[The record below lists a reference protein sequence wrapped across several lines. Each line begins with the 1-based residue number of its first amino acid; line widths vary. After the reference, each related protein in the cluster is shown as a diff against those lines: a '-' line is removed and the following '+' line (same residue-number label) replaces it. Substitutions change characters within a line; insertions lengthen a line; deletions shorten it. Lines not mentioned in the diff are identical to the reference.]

1 MVPVHIVLELVWE
14 LMQQQ
19 VTRVHTS
26 LLCTS
31 TSYASSSAGISQAK
45 QRAHSH
51 LRARCFLTRCLLR
64 HVPRH
69 NQVGVTLLL
78 DDFPRTLEQAREFE
92 RMIGSPVMVLRRAA
106 GQGPRPR
113 SSRGPVLSFGVEAQ
127 TDRREGG
134 GLSVP
139 AHARGIS
146 PGTRVHCRLH
156 TSIFPLRRRVRRC
169 CFSSCPRF

>member
-1 MVPVHIVLELVWE
+1 MC
-14 LMQQQ
+14 
-19 VTRVHTS
+19 TRASCAQAPAMPAQAPASAKPSNEHTHT
-26 LLCTS
+26 C
-31 TSYASSSAGISQAK
+31 ARMR
-45 QRAHSH
+45 RAHEAHSCVPH
-51 LRARCFLTRCLLR
+51 TLLAAP
-64 HVPRH
+64 PRH